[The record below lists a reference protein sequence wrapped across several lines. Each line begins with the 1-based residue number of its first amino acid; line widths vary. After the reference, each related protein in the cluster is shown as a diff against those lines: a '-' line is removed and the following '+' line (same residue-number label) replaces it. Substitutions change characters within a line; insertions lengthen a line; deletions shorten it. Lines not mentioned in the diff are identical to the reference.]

1 MPDSGNF
8 YYLYLTKFYVSSSQ
22 FKWYCNGTALFEG
35 RGNITRMWNNRGRGD
50 EEVELCNCI
59 YTGNQGHSAKCNTY
73 SSRVEYFPSWVETDL

>member
-50 EEVELCNCI
+50 EEVELCSLATAYI
-59 YTGNQGHSAKCNTY
+59 QVTRDTPQSATHTVGGWNT
-73 SSRVEYFPSWVETDL
+73 SRPE